1 MQHMAKSASGLCD
14 IATSSLAVSPNQYG
28 VLTLSSDKAAYRTEP
43 VDVSSWAA
51 AQGLDNPQL
60 LHFSDYAS
68 QFFRTTC
75 IRQALQSI
83 QKDDAPEQ
91 LADFFA
97 EINAA
102 YFAGRM
108 DACPIDAQMAARW
121 RQQTGFLPRYIES
134 ILLETPKNACE
145 WTSEM

>member
-1 MQHMAKSASGLCD
+1 MP
-14 IATSSLAVSPNQYG
+14 PNF
-28 VLTLSSDKAAYRTEP
+28 SEP
-43 VDVSSWAA
+43 P
-51 AQGLDNPQL
+51 G
-60 LHFSDYAS
+60 
-68 QFFRTTC
+68 

-134 ILLETPKNACE
+134 VLLETPKNACE
-145 WTSEM
+145 WTSGM

>member
-1 MQHMAKSASGLCD
+1 MFRRGL
-14 IATSSLAVSPNQYG
+14 
-28 VLTLSSDKAAYRTEP
+28 RR
-43 VDVSSWAA
+43 
-51 AQGLDNPQL
+51 QGLDDPQL

-134 ILLETPKNACE
+134 ILLETPKNAL
-145 WTSEM
+145 

>member
-1 MQHMAKSASGLCD
+1 MTSYRNYSKSCQRPLLAAVKGEEFFIKMSKIKIDL
-14 IATSSLAVSPNQYG
+14 TSKITQG
-28 VLTLSSDKAAYRTEP
+28 EQTE
-43 VDVSSWAA
+43 
-51 AQGLDNPQL
+51 
-60 LHFSDYAS
+60 
-68 QFFRTTC
+68 T

-108 DACPIDAQMAARW
+108 DTCPIDAQMAARW

-145 WTSEM
+145 WTSGM